1 MALSFTSTSAAVT
14 SAGASPTGSLFP
26 TASQTSPTFSPD
38 SASIFLCGD
47 RAFRPSEYT
56 CYDGSTLCPVQG
68 GGRFE
73 SCGGSCYD
81 PGLYGCVS
89 GGLQPIV
96 DGKFLDGMTPSH
108 TIAVPVTQWPSNVP
122 TPLLSSISSS
132 SPTTSPTSSRTSST
146 LSTSTRSS
154 STSSKTSSK
163 SSSTSSSTSSTA
175 SSTSSSSSSSS
186 ASASAS
192 SSSTAAPTRDDDNGN
207 GLSTNQIAAIASS
220 ISAAAVIFIMAGFF
234 LFRRH
239 KSQTARASQQ
249 VYPELAYLYDPP
261 VPGSENGSRGALPSG
276 ASPRTPGG
284 GGGSGEPVGPF
295 GVGGPGGSDGD
306 DDGATGAG
314 ATALGA
320 TLRGG
325 GGSSDQRSS
334 SPEGR
339 SAGSRSSSVGSVVSF
354 LGPGGRPPVMGE
366 GMAALNGS
374 SSGSS
379 NAALLAASAR
389 RDREAGNG
397 SPLAPVPSR
406 SDDENAA
413 NGEEARP
420 FLTAAGAVAAGGSS
434 GASSR
439 DRSAERGGAV
449 TTHQRDETALWNGEE
464 MDRELG
470 ERLHEQ
476 QVEEARQRRERA
488 RAFLLQAKERQEQRI
503 PMPSHAPANGESSA
517 GMTAAAAGAAAVG
530 GAAAALASK
539 GQQRNATNPKLQHM
553 QSREQQ
559 WWQQPSSPTATSPT
573 QSSGAAFFPPPA
585 ATHANQG
592 YYPIYPPISLT
603 YPRSGPILT
612 SQHIEANRLEQV
624 QHARAT
630 AAAASSPPTTTTAY
644 PTFHRPGPNN
654 YPAPSNWQQS
664 PNGSYTYTNNG
675 ATAAAAAA
683 SVRGRPFFHQNT
695 SYVPPHRATI
705 DNYSS
710 LSSPNNN
717 NGFGPIVNA
726 PRRGSAGSIQSG
738 SVYSTIPEEESHPPQ
753 RPQQQQQ
760 RKQSLQSIMRQ
771 MNSLDEEDS
780 EGDEGQG
787 FLQAPRRVLSVRNGA
802 VTPSTDG
809 EEDERDGGAR
819 RSGGAKKEVR
829 WARDDGVE
837 RNLI

>member
-1 MALSFTSTSAAVT
+1 
-14 SAGASPTGSLFP
+14 
-26 TASQTSPTFSPD
+26 
-38 SASIFLCGD
+38 
-47 RAFRPSEYT
+47 
-56 CYDGSTLCPVQG
+56 
-68 GGRFE
+68 
-73 SCGGSCYD
+73 
-81 PGLYGCVS
+81 
-89 GGLQPIV
+89 
-96 DGKFLDGMTPSH
+96 
-108 TIAVPVTQWPSNVP
+108 
-122 TPLLSSISSS
+122 
-132 SPTTSPTSSRTSST
+132 
-146 LSTSTRSS
+146 
-154 STSSKTSSK
+154 
-163 SSSTSSSTSSTA
+163 
-175 SSTSSSSSSSS
+175 
-186 ASASAS
+186 
-192 SSSTAAPTRDDDNGN
+192 
-207 GLSTNQIAAIASS
+207 
-220 ISAAAVIFIMAGFF
+220 MAGLF

-284 GGGSGEPVGPF
+284 GGGGGGGSGEPVGPF
-295 GVGGPGGSDGD
+295 GVGGPGSDG
-306 DDGATGAG
+306 DDGATGAAGG

-325 GGSSDQRSS
+325 GGSRSNSDQRSS

-354 LGPGGRPPVMGE
+354 LGPAGRPPVMGE

-389 RDREAGNG
+389 RDREAGDG

-434 GASSR
+434 EASSR
-439 DRSAERGGAV
+439 DRSAERGAA
-449 TTHQRDETALWNGEE
+449 THQRDETALWNGEE

-517 GMTAAAAGAAAVG
+517 GMAAAAAAVG
-530 GAAAALASK
+530 GAAALASR
-539 GQQRNATNPKLQHM
+539 GQQRNPTNPKLQHM

-559 WWQQPSSPTATSPT
+559 WWQQSSPSSPTATSPT
-573 QSSGAAFFPPPA
+573 RSSAGAAFFPPPA

-592 YYPIYPPISLT
+592 YYPIYPPISPT

-630 AAAASSPPTTTTAY
+630 AAAASSPPTTSAY
-644 PTFHRPGPNN
+644 PTFHRPGPN

-664 PNGSYTYTNNG
+664 ANGSYTYTNNG

-710 LSSPNNN
+710 LSNNN
-717 NGFGPIVNA
+717 NNAFGPIVNA

-738 SVYSTIPEEESHPPQ
+738 SVYSTILEEENQHPPQ
-753 RPQQQQQ
+753 RPQQQQHQ

-819 RSGGAKKEVR
+819 RGGAKKEVR

>member
-1 MALSFTSTSAAVT
+1 
-14 SAGASPTGSLFP
+14 
-26 TASQTSPTFSPD
+26 
-38 SASIFLCGD
+38 
-47 RAFRPSEYT
+47 
-56 CYDGSTLCPVQG
+56 
-68 GGRFE
+68 
-73 SCGGSCYD
+73 
-81 PGLYGCVS
+81 
-89 GGLQPIV
+89 
-96 DGKFLDGMTPSH
+96 
-108 TIAVPVTQWPSNVP
+108 
-122 TPLLSSISSS
+122 
-132 SPTTSPTSSRTSST
+132 
-146 LSTSTRSS
+146 
-154 STSSKTSSK
+154 
-163 SSSTSSSTSSTA
+163 
-175 SSTSSSSSSSS
+175 
-186 ASASAS
+186 
-192 SSSTAAPTRDDDNGN
+192 
-207 GLSTNQIAAIASS
+207 
-220 ISAAAVIFIMAGFF
+220 MAGFF

-284 GGGSGEPVGPF
+284 GGSGEPVGPF
-295 GVGGPGGSDGD
+295 GVGGPGSDG
-306 DDGATGAG
+306 DDGATGAAGG
-314 ATALGA
+314 ATALGG

-325 GGSSDQRSS
+325 GGSRSNSDQRSS

-406 SDDENAA
+406 PDDENAA

-439 DRSAERGGAV
+439 DRSAERGAA
-449 TTHQRDETALWNGEE
+449 THQRDESALWNGEE

-503 PMPSHAPANGESSA
+503 PMPSRAPANGESSA
-517 GMTAAAAGAAAVG
+517 SAGMTAAAGAAAVG
-530 GAAAALASK
+530 AAALASR

-559 WWQQPSSPTATSPT
+559 WWQQSSPSSPTATSP
-573 QSSGAAFFPPPA
+573 SGGAAFFPPPA

-592 YYPIYPPISLT
+592 YYPIYPPISPT

-630 AAAASSPPTTTTAY
+630 AAAASSPPTTSAY
-644 PTFHRPGPNN
+644 PTFHRPGPN

-664 PNGSYTYTNNG
+664 ANGSYTYTNNG
-675 ATAAAAAA
+675 ATAAAAAAAA

-710 LSSPNNN
+710 LSNNN

-738 SVYSTIPEEESHPPQ
+738 SVYSTILEEENHPPQ
-753 RPQQQQQ
+753 RPQQQHQ

-819 RSGGAKKEVR
+819 RSGGKKEVR